1 MSVPSFEELFGSCT
15 LEVIAPDTSIAFPEP
30 GAADDWLLALNL
42 SGIERRQA
50 FFDEQLHLLLIAKIS
65 CPTADVDPKDPP
77 PSLLDFLAHVQV
89 SLEATYISQTPTTLP
104 ETPQAARVLAP
115 PRTSSISGKPRP
127 TSHHPSLFPPHTPNP
142 TPSSTERDRKYAQS
156 EGTLLL
162 ASIWGH
168 KPANLSKEKFS
179 LIYSEAKKTWLAVY
193 ELSLTVSFLR
203 LSFSDPLLSLTVS
216 TTLRDKAVS
225 LSQANHPFVIF
236 LSESGILAK
245 LSASGISSFSKQQ
258 NQEIDDGGE
267 DDQTGLEEVNLLEGL
282 STGSNITPGS
292 EPLWLPSTRLGN
304 VTRRELFSLPP
315 VQPLSAQPLTPNSK
329 RSPNATLRKSFR
341 KILQTVSG
349 FRVRMRTVFV
359 PHILLP
365 EGTPGTGF
373 NDDDSD
379 AQEREAGNNER
390 TVVLCVEVENSGESG
405 PGIGFSVERVDVKI
419 GGESASAKLIG
430 WGEGAF
436 EAEVET
442 HTFPLLIGS
451 MEQYNLLYAVSFL
464 KPSADTD
471 FSLVGRRPGAA
482 STNSDLQRAV
492 AINIYGKPYVSKATN
507 EDDTEDGDGPTLA
520 YPTHTFSS
528 RWNCI
533 LDLSPKPLEEPLD
546 FSDPSGGARSVLPE
560 PASPFPGQAAL
571 ASAIP
576 TSRVQSVTG
585 NKRHTLPNNIA
596 ALRAVNPNV
605 NLRLPIPYRD
615 LSSASPV
622 PSNKQYTPPSVTV
635 QSFLKSPPTT
645 FGIPPPTTPL
655 LGGGVPNGGPHGPT
669 ESQTFVTPPTPA
681 YPAFPA
687 ATAPTTSHF
696 QAPLGSHQG
705 ASGPSVDIRR
715 ERGLGMTAA
724 IPQTP
729 GPTIVGGAFDPAQDT
744 PVNGGEPI
752 IVSVGLLPPLSGSA
766 SSRKIYPCDQFTL
779 DIFVFNQSSWTRRF
793 EISCPD
799 PDRRRRRK
807 IEQEKAARGGKTT
820 MEELK
825 SVMTPPGV
833 LPLQNRVRVGPL
845 RPSTCQSVRMDF
857 LAMTP
862 GVHSVEA
869 LSLTDIETGFSMDL
883 RSVLDIVVHEC
894 PQI

>member
-1 MSVPSFEELFGSCT
+1 MSVPSFEDLFGSCT

-30 GAADDWLLALNL
+30 GAAGDWLIALKS

-50 FFDEQLHLLLIAKIS
+50 FFDEQLHIFLIAQIP
-65 CPTADVDPKDPP
+65 CPSADVDPKDPP
-77 PSLLDFLAHVQV
+77 TSLLDFLAHVQV

-104 ETPQAARVLAP
+104 ETPQTPQVFAP
-115 PRTSSISGKPRP
+115 PRTSSIAKPRP
-127 TSHHPSLFPPHTPNP
+127 TSLHPSLFPPHTPNP
-142 TPSSTERDRKYAQS
+142 TPSSTEKDRKYAQS

-168 KPANLSKEKFS
+168 RPAGLSKEKFS
-179 LIYSEAKKTWLAVY
+179 LLYSEAKKAWLAVY

-216 TTLRDKAVS
+216 TTLREKAVS

-245 LSASGISSFSKQQ
+245 LSDSGISSFAKQQ
-258 NQEIDDGGE
+258 NQETDDVGE

-282 STGSNITPGS
+282 SAGSTVAPGS

-304 VTRRELFSLPP
+304 VTRRELFSLLP
-315 VQPLSAQPLTPNSK
+315 VQPSSAQPLTSSPK

-365 EGTPGTGF
+365 EIYSGTGY
-373 NDDDSD
+373 DSD

-405 PGIGFSVERVDVKI
+405 SGVGFSVERVDVKI
-419 GGESASAKLIG
+419 GGEGASAKLIG

-442 HTFPLLIGS
+442 HTFPLLMGS

-464 KPSADTD
+464 KPSADSD
-471 FSLVGRRPGAA
+471 FSLVGRRSGAI

-492 AINIYGKPYVSKATN
+492 AINIYGKPYLLKAGG
-507 EDDTEDGDGPTLA
+507 EHDSEDGDGPTLT

-533 LDLSPKPLEEPLD
+533 LDLSSKPPEEPLD
-546 FSDPSGGARSVLPE
+546 FLDPSGGARSALPE

-576 TSRVQSVTG
+576 KVKSVTG
-585 NKRHTLPNNIA
+585 NKRHTFPNNITA
-596 ALRAVNPNV
+596 IRAINPNA
-605 NLRLPIPYRD
+605 NFRPMPYRD
-615 LSSASPV
+615 QSSASPIL
-622 PSNKQYTPPSVTV
+622 SNKQYTPPSVTV
-635 QSFLKSPPTT
+635 QSFLKSPSTT

-655 LGGGVPNGGPHGPT
+655 LGVSIPNGGPQGPS

-681 YPAFPA
+681 YPAFPP
-687 ATAPTTSHF
+687 ATAPATSHF
-696 QAPLGSHQG
+696 QTPLSNHQG
-705 ASGPSVDIRR
+705 ASGPSIEIRR

-744 PVNGGEPI
+744 PVTGGEPI
-752 IVSVGLLPPLSGSA
+752 IVSVGLLPPPSGFAA
-766 SSRKIYPCDQFTL
+766 SRRLYPCDQFTL
-779 DIFVFNQSSWTRRF
+779 DIFVFNQSTWTRRF

-820 MEELK
+820 IEELK
-825 SVMTPPGV
+825 SVMTPPGI

-862 GVHSVEA
+862 GVHSVEI

-883 RSVLDIVVHEC
+883 RSVLDIVVHEHH
-894 PQI
+894 QM

>member
-1 MSVPSFEELFGSCT
+1 MSVPSFEDLFESCT
-15 LEVIAPDTSIAFPEP
+15 LEVIAPDTSIKFPEP
-30 GAADDWLLALNL
+30 GAADDWLVALKS

-50 FFDEQLHLLLIAKIS
+50 FFDEQLHLFLIAQIP
-65 CPTADVDPKDPP
+65 CPSAHVHPKDPP
-77 PSLLDFLAHVQV
+77 TFVLDFLAHVQV

-104 ETPQAARVLAP
+104 ETPQTPQTAKVLAP
-115 PRTSSISGKPRP
+115 PRTSSVAKPRP
-127 TSHHPSLFPPHTPNP
+127 ASLHPSLFPPHTPNP
-142 TPSSTERDRKYAQS
+142 TPSSTEKDRKYAQS

-168 KPANLSKEKFS
+168 RPASLSKEKFS
-179 LIYSEAKKTWLAVY
+179 LLYSEAKKAWLAVY
-193 ELSLTVSFLR
+193 EFSLTVSFLR

-216 TTLRDKAVS
+216 TTLREKAVS
-225 LSQANHPFVIF
+225 LSQANHPFVVF

-258 NQEIDDGGE
+258 NQEINDVGK

-282 STGSNITPGS
+282 SAGSNIALGS

-304 VTRRELFSLPP
+304 VTRRELFCLPP
-315 VQPLSAQPLTPNSK
+315 VQPSSAQPLASSPK
-329 RSPNATLRKSFR
+329 RPPNATLRKSFR

-359 PHILLP
+359 PHILFP
-365 EGTPGTGF
+365 EVNPGTGF

-390 TVVLCVEVENSGESG
+390 TVVLCVELENSGESG
-405 PGIGFSVERVDVKI
+405 SGIGFSVERVDVKI
-419 GGESASAKLIG
+419 GGEGASAKLIG

-464 KPSADTD
+464 KPSADSD
-471 FSLVGRRPGAA
+471 FSLVGRRSGAVFA
-482 STNSDLQRAV
+482 NSDLQRAV
-492 AINIYGKPYVSKATN
+492 AINIYGKPYVSEAGG
-507 EDDTEDGDGPTLA
+507 EHESEDGGGPSLT

-528 RWNCI
+528 RWNCV
-533 LDLSPKPLEEPLD
+533 LDLSSKPPGEPLD

-576 TSRVQSVTG
+576 KVQSVTG
-585 NKRHTLPNNIA
+585 NKRHTLPNNITA
-596 ALRAVNPNV
+596 IRAVNPNA
-605 NLRLPIPYRD
+605 NFRPMSYRD
-615 LSSASPV
+615 QSSASPI
-622 PSNKQYTPPSVTV
+622 SKQYTPPSVSV
-635 QSFLKSPPTT
+635 QSFLKSPSTT
-645 FGIPPPTTPL
+645 FGIPPSTTPL
-655 LGGGVPNGGPHGPT
+655 LGVSTSNGPP

-681 YPAFPA
+681 YPAFPS
-687 ATAPTTSHF
+687 ATAPATSHF
-696 QAPLGSHQG
+696 QTPLSDHQG
-705 ASGPSVDIRR
+705 ASGPSIEIRR

-724 IPQTP
+724 VPRTP
-729 GPTIVGGAFDPAQDT
+729 GPTVGRFDLARDT
-744 PVNGGEPI
+744 PVTGGEPI
-752 IVSVGLLPPLSGSA
+752 IVSVGLLPPPSGSA
-766 SSRKIYPCDQFTL
+766 ASRKLYPCDQFTL

-807 IEQEKAARGGKTT
+807 IEQERASRGGKTT
-820 MEELK
+820 IEELK
-825 SVMTPPGV
+825 SVMTPPGI

-862 GVHSVEA
+862 GVHSVEII
-869 LSLTDIETGFSMDL
+869 SLTDIETGFSMDL
-883 RSVLDIVVHEC
+883 RSVLDIVVHEDH
-894 PQI
+894 QT

>member
-1 MSVPSFEELFGSCT
+1 MSVPSFEDLFGSCT
-15 LEVIAPDTSIAFPEP
+15 LEVIAPDTSIKFPEP
-30 GAADDWLLALNL
+30 GAADDWLVALKS

-50 FFDEQLHLLLIAKIS
+50 FFDEQLHLFLIAQIP
-65 CPTADVDPKDPP
+65 CPSADVDPNDPP
-77 PSLLDFLAHVQV
+77 TFVLDFLAHVQV

-104 ETPQAARVLAP
+104 ETPQTARVLTP
-115 PRTSSISGKPRP
+115 PRTSSIAKPRT
-127 TSHHPSLFPPHTPNP
+127 TSLRPSLFPPHTPNP
-142 TPSSTERDRKYAQS
+142 TPSSTEKDRKYAQS

-168 KPANLSKEKFS
+168 RPADLSKEKFS
-179 LIYSEAKKTWLAVY
+179 LSYSEAKRAWLAVY

-203 LSFSDPLLSLTVS
+203 LSFLDPLLSLTVS
-216 TTLRDKAVS
+216 TTLREKAVS
-225 LSQANHPFVIF
+225 LSQTNHPFVIF

-245 LSASGISSFSKQQ
+245 LSASGITSFSKQQ
-258 NQEIDDGGE
+258 NQEINDVGE
-267 DDQTGLEEVNLLEGL
+267 NDQIGLEEVNLLDGL
-282 STGSNITPGS
+282 SAGSNVTPGS
-292 EPLWLPSTRLGN
+292 EPLWLPSTRLGD
-304 VTRRELFSLPP
+304 VTRRELFSLLP
-315 VQPLSAQPLTPNSK
+315 VQPSSAQQLASSPK
-329 RSPNATLRKSFR
+329 RPPHATLRKSFR

-349 FRVRMRTVFV
+349 FRVRMRTVFI

-365 EGTPGTGF
+365 EMNSGTGL

-405 PGIGFSVERVDVKI
+405 SGVGFSVERVDVKI
-419 GGESASAKLIG
+419 GGEGASAKLIG

-436 EAEVET
+436 EAEVEM

-464 KPSADTD
+464 KPSADSD
-471 FSLVGRRPGAA
+471 FSLVGRRSGAA
-482 STNSDLQRAV
+482 FANSDLQRAV
-492 AINIYGKPYVSKATN
+492 AINIYGKPYLSKAGSEHN
-507 EDDTEDGDGPTLA
+507 SEDNDCPTLT

-533 LDLSPKPLEEPLD
+533 LDLSSKPPEEPLD
-546 FSDPSGGARSVLPE
+546 ISDPSGGARSVLPE

-576 TSRVQSVTG
+576 KVQSVTG
-585 NKRHTLPNNIA
+585 NKRHTLPNNITA
-596 ALRAVNPNV
+596 IRAINPNA
-605 NLRLPIPYRD
+605 NFRPIPYRD
-615 LSSASPV
+615 QSSASPTL
-622 PSNKQYTPPSVTV
+622 SNKQYTPPSVTV
-635 QSFLKSPPTT
+635 QNFLKSPSTT
-645 FGIPPPTTPL
+645 FGVPPTTPL
-655 LGGGVPNGGPHGPT
+655 LGVSIPNGGPYGPS
-669 ESQTFVTPPTPA
+669 ESQTLVTPPTPA
-681 YPAFPA
+681 YPAFPL
-687 ATAPTTSHF
+687 ATAPATSRF
-696 QAPLGSHQG
+696 QTPLSNHQG
-705 ASGPSVDIRR
+705 ASGPSVEIRR
-715 ERGLGMTAA
+715 ERGLGMTAV

-729 GPTIVGGAFDPAQDT
+729 GPTIVGGTFDPARDP
-744 PVNGGEPI
+744 PVTGGEPI
-752 IVSVGLLPPLSGSA
+752 IVSVGLLPPPSGSA
-766 SSRKIYPCDQFTL
+766 ASRKLYPCDQFTL

-807 IEQEKAARGGKTT
+807 IEQEKALRGGKTT
-820 MEELK
+820 IEELK
-825 SVMTPPGV
+825 SVMTPPGI

-862 GVHSVEA
+862 GVHSVEI

-883 RSVLDIVVHEC
+883 RSVLDIVVHEHH
-894 PQI
+894 QM

>member
-1 MSVPSFEELFGSCT
+1 MSVPSFEDLFGSCT

-30 GAADDWLLALNL
+30 GAAGDWLIALKS

-50 FFDEQLHLLLIAKIS
+50 FFDEQLHIFLIAQIP
-65 CPTADVDPKDPP
+65 CPSADVDPKDPP
-77 PSLLDFLAHVQV
+77 TSLLDFLAHVQV

-104 ETPQAARVLAP
+104 ETPQTPQVFAP
-115 PRTSSISGKPRP
+115 PRTSSIAKPRP
-127 TSHHPSLFPPHTPNP
+127 TSLHPSLFPPHTPNP
-142 TPSSTERDRKYAQS
+142 TPSSTEKDRKYAQS

-168 KPANLSKEKFS
+168 RPAGLSKEKFS
-179 LIYSEAKKTWLAVY
+179 LLYSEAKKAWLAVY

-216 TTLRDKAVS
+216 TTLREKAVS

-245 LSASGISSFSKQQ
+245 LSDSGISSFAKQQ
-258 NQEIDDGGE
+258 NQETDDVGE

-282 STGSNITPGS
+282 SAGSTVAPGS

-304 VTRRELFSLPP
+304 VTRRELFSLLP
-315 VQPLSAQPLTPNSK
+315 VQPSSAQPLTSSPK

-365 EGTPGTGF
+365 EIYSGTGY
-373 NDDDSD
+373 DSD

-405 PGIGFSVERVDVKI
+405 SGVGFSVERVDVKI
-419 GGESASAKLIG
+419 GGEGASAKLIG

-442 HTFPLLIGS
+442 HTFPLLMGS

-464 KPSADTD
+464 KPSADSD
-471 FSLVGRRPGAA
+471 FSLVGRRSGAI

-492 AINIYGKPYVSKATN
+492 AINIYGKPYLLKAGG
-507 EDDTEDGDGPTLA
+507 EHDSEDGDGPTLT

-533 LDLSPKPLEEPLD
+533 LDLSSKLPEEPLD
-546 FSDPSGGARSVLPE
+546 FLDPSGGARSALPE

-576 TSRVQSVTG
+576 KVKSVTG
-585 NKRHTLPNNIA
+585 NKRHTFPNNITA
-596 ALRAVNPNV
+596 IRAINPNA
-605 NLRLPIPYRD
+605 NFRPMPYRD
-615 LSSASPV
+615 QSSASPIL
-622 PSNKQYTPPSVTV
+622 SNKQYTPPSVTV
-635 QSFLKSPPTT
+635 QSFLKSPSTT

-655 LGGGVPNGGPHGPT
+655 LGVSIPNGGPQGPS

-681 YPAFPA
+681 YPAFPP
-687 ATAPTTSHF
+687 ATAPATSHF
-696 QAPLGSHQG
+696 QTPLSNHQG
-705 ASGPSVDIRR
+705 ASGPSIEIRR

-744 PVNGGEPI
+744 PVTGGEPI
-752 IVSVGLLPPLSGSA
+752 IVSVGLLPPPSGFAA
-766 SSRKIYPCDQFTL
+766 SRRLYPCDQFTL
-779 DIFVFNQSSWTRRF
+779 DIFVFNQSTWTRRF

-820 MEELK
+820 IEELK
-825 SVMTPPGV
+825 SVMTPPGI

-862 GVHSVEA
+862 GVHSVEI

-883 RSVLDIVVHEC
+883 RSVLDIVVHEHH
-894 PQI
+894 QM

>member
-1 MSVPSFEELFGSCT
+1 MSVPGFEDLFGSCT

-30 GAADDWLLALNL
+30 GAADDWLIALKS

-50 FFDEQLHLLLIAKIS
+50 FFDEQLHIFLITQIP
-65 CPTADVDPKDPP
+65 CPSADVDPKDPP
-77 PSLLDFLAHVQV
+77 TFLLDFLAHVQV

-104 ETPQAARVLAP
+104 ETPQTPQTARVFAP
-115 PRTSSISGKPRP
+115 PRTSSIAKPRP
-127 TSHHPSLFPPHTPNP
+127 TSLHPSLFPPHTPNP
-142 TPSSTERDRKYAQS
+142 TPSSTEKDRKYAQS

-168 KPANLSKEKFS
+168 RPADLSKEKFS
-179 LIYSEAKKTWLAVY
+179 LLYSEAKKAWLAVY

-203 LSFSDPLLSLTVS
+203 LSCSDPLLSLTVS
-216 TTLRDKAVS
+216 TTLREKAVS

-245 LSASGISSFSKQQ
+245 LSASGISSFAKQQ
-258 NQEIDDGGE
+258 NQETDDVGE

-282 STGSNITPGS
+282 SAGSTIAPGS

-304 VTRRELFSLPP
+304 VTRRELFSLLP
-315 VQPLSAQPLTPNSK
+315 VQPSSAQPLTSSPK
-329 RSPNATLRKSFR
+329 RPPNATLRKSFR

-359 PHILLP
+359 PHILFP
-365 EGTPGTGF
+365 EMDSGTGF
-373 NDDDSD
+373 NSD

-405 PGIGFSVERVDVKI
+405 SGVGFSVERVDVKI
-419 GGESASAKLIG
+419 GGEGASAKLIG

-442 HTFPLLIGS
+442 HTFPLLMGS

-464 KPSADTD
+464 KPSADSD
-471 FSLVGRRPGAA
+471 FSLVGRRSGAI

-492 AINIYGKPYVSKATN
+492 AINIYGKPYLLKAGG
-507 EDDTEDGDGPTLA
+507 EHDSEDGDGPTLT

-533 LDLSPKPLEEPLD
+533 LDLSSKPPEEPLD
-546 FSDPSGGARSVLPE
+546 ILDPSGGDRSVLPE

-576 TSRVQSVTG
+576 KVKSVTG
-585 NKRHTLPNNIA
+585 NKRHTFPNNITA
-596 ALRAVNPNV
+596 TRAINPNA
-605 NLRLPIPYRD
+605 NFRPMPYRD
-615 LSSASPV
+615 QSSASPIL
-622 PSNKQYTPPSVTV
+622 SNKQYTPPSVTV
-635 QSFLKSPPTT
+635 QSFLKSPSTT
-645 FGIPPPTTPL
+645 FGIPPPAMPL
-655 LGGGVPNGGPHGPT
+655 LGVSIPNGGPQGPS

-681 YPAFPA
+681 YPAFPP
-687 ATAPTTSHF
+687 ATAPATSHF
-696 QAPLGSHQG
+696 QTPLSNHQG
-705 ASGPSVDIRR
+705 ASGPSVEIRR

-724 IPQTP
+724 MPQTP
-729 GPTIVGGAFDPAQDT
+729 GPTTVGGAFDPARDT
-744 PVNGGEPI
+744 PVTGGEPI
-752 IVSVGLLPPLSGSA
+752 IVSVGLLPPPSGFAASA
-766 SSRKIYPCDQFTL
+766 KLYPCDQFTL
-779 DIFVFNQSSWTRRF
+779 DIFVFNQSTWTRRF

-820 MEELK
+820 IEELK
-825 SVMTPPGV
+825 SVMTPPGI

-862 GVHSVEA
+862 GVHSVEI

-883 RSVLDIVVHEC
+883 R
-894 PQI
+894 

>member
-1 MSVPSFEELFGSCT
+1 MITQIACPS
-15 LEVIAPDTSIAFPEP
+15 
-30 GAADDWLLALNL
+30 
-42 SGIERRQA
+42 
-50 FFDEQLHLLLIAKIS
+50 
-65 CPTADVDPKDPP
+65 ADVDPKDPP
-77 PSLLDFLAHVQV
+77 TFILDFLAHVQV

-104 ETPQAARVLAP
+104 ETPQTARVLTP
-115 PRTSSISGKPRP
+115 PRTSSIAKPRP
-127 TSHHPSLFPPHTPNP
+127 TSLHPSLFPPHTPNP
-142 TPSSTERDRKYAQS
+142 TPSSTEKDRKYAQS

-168 KPANLSKEKFS
+168 RPAGLSREKFS
-179 LIYSEAKKTWLAVY
+179 LSYSETKKAWLAVY

-216 TTLRDKAVS
+216 TTLREKAVS

-258 NQEIDDGGE
+258 NQETDDVGE
-267 DDQTGLEEVNLLEGL
+267 NDQTGLEEVNLLEGL
-282 STGSNITPGS
+282 SAGSNVTPGS
-292 EPLWLPSTRLGN
+292 ESLWLPSTRLGN
-304 VTRRELFSLPP
+304 ATRRELFSLLP
-315 VQPLSAQPLTPNSK
+315 VQPSSAQSLTSSPK
-329 RSPNATLRKSFR
+329 RPPNATLRKSFR

-349 FRVRMRTVFV
+349 FRVRMRTVFI
-359 PHILLP
+359 PHILFP
-365 EGTPGTGF
+365 EMNPGTGF

-405 PGIGFSVERVDVKI
+405 SGVGFSVERVDVKI
-419 GGESASAKLIG
+419 GGEGASAKLIG

-436 EAEVET
+436 EAEVEM

-464 KPSADTD
+464 KPSADSD
-471 FSLVGRRPGAA
+471 FSLVGRRSGAVFA
-482 STNSDLQRAV
+482 NSDLQRAV
-492 AINIYGKPYVSKATN
+492 AINIYGKPYLSKAGG
-507 EDDTEDGDGPTLA
+507 EHDSEDGGSTPT

-533 LDLSPKPLEEPLD
+533 LDLSSKPPEETLD
-546 FSDPSGGARSVLPE
+546 FSDPSCGARSVLPE

-576 TSRVQSVTG
+576 KVQSVTG
-585 NKRHTLPNNIA
+585 NKRHTPPHNITA
-596 ALRAVNPNV
+596 IRAINPNT
-605 NLRLPIPYRD
+605 NFRPMPYRD
-615 LSSASPV
+615 QTSASPIL
-622 PSNKQYTPPSVTV
+622 SNKQYTPPSVTV
-635 QSFLKSPPTT
+635 QSFLKSPSTS

-655 LGGGVPNGGPHGPT
+655 LGVNIPNGGPNGPS

-681 YPAFPA
+681 YPAFPPA
-687 ATAPTTSHF
+687 ATPATSHF
-696 QAPLGSHQG
+696 QTPLSNHQG
-705 ASGPSVDIRR
+705 ASGPSVEIRR
-715 ERGLGMTAA
+715 ERGLGMTAV

-729 GPTIVGGAFDPAQDT
+729 GPTIVGGTFDPARDT
-744 PVNGGEPI
+744 PATGGEPI
-752 IVSVGLLPPLSGSA
+752 IVSVGLLPPPSGFTA
-766 SSRKIYPCDQFTL
+766 SRKLYPCDQFTL

-807 IEQEKAARGGKTT
+807 IEQEKASRGGKTT
-820 MEELK
+820 IEELK
-825 SVMTPPGV
+825 SVMTPPGI

-862 GVHSVEA
+862 GVHSVDI

-883 RSVLDIVVHEC
+883 RSVLDIVVHEH
-894 PQI
+894 QQM

>member
-1 MSVPSFEELFGSCT
+1 MSMPSFEDFFGSCT
-15 LEVIAPDTSIAFPEP
+15 LEVIAPDTSIDFPEP
-30 GAADDWLLALNL
+30 GAADDWLVALKS

-50 FFDEQLHLLLIAKIS
+50 FFDEQLHLFLIAQIP
-65 CPTADVDPKDPP
+65 CPSADVDPNDPP
-77 PSLLDFLAHVQV
+77 TFLLDFLAHVQV

-104 ETPQAARVLAP
+104 ETPQTARVIAP
-115 PRTSSISGKPRP
+115 PRTSSIAKPRP

-142 TPSSTERDRKYAQS
+142 TPSSTEKDRKYAQS

-168 KPANLSKEKFS
+168 RPANLSKEKFT
-179 LIYSEAKKTWLAVY
+179 LLYSEAKMAWLAVY

-203 LSFSDPLLSLTVS
+203 LSFTDPLLSLTVS
-216 TTLRDKAVS
+216 TTLREKAVS
-225 LSQANHPFVIF
+225 LLQANHPFVIF

-245 LSASGISSFSKQQ
+245 LSASGISSFSEQQ
-258 NQEIDDGGE
+258 NYETDDVGE

-282 STGSNITPGS
+282 STGLNVTPGS

-304 VTRRELFSLPP
+304 VMRRELFSLLP
-315 VQPLSAQPLTPNSK
+315 VQPSAGQSLTSTPK
-329 RSPNATLRKSFR
+329 RPPNATLRKSFR
-341 KILQTVSG
+341 KVLQTVSG

-359 PHILLP
+359 PHILFP
-365 EGTPGTGF
+365 EMNSGTDDD
-373 NDDDSD
+373 DDDSD

-405 PGIGFSVERVDVKI
+405 SGVGFSVERVDVKI
-419 GGESASAKLIG
+419 GGEGASAKLIG

-442 HTFPLLIGS
+442 HIFPLLIGS
-451 MEQYNLLYAVSFL
+451 MEQCNLLYAVSFL
-464 KPSADTD
+464 KPSADSD
-471 FSLVGRRPGAA
+471 FSLVGRRSGAV
-482 STNSDLQRAV
+482 SVNSDLQRAV
-492 AINIYGKPYVSKATN
+492 AINIYGKPYLSKAGG
-507 EDDTEDGDGPTLA
+507 EHDSGDGDDPPLS

-533 LDLSPKPLEEPLD
+533 LDLSSKPPEEPIDL
-546 FSDPSGGARSVLPE
+546 SDPSGSTRSVLPE

-576 TSRVQSVTG
+576 KVQSITG
-585 NKRHTLPNNIA
+585 NKRLTLPSNITA
-596 ALRAVNPNV
+596 IRAINPNT
-605 NLRLPIPYRD
+605 NFRPMPYRD
-615 LSSASPV
+615 QPSASPIL
-622 PSNKQYTPPSVTV
+622 SNKQYTPPSVNV
-635 QSFLKSPPTT
+635 QSFSKSPSTT
-645 FGIPPPTTPL
+645 FGLPPPTTPL
-655 LGGGVPNGGPHGPT
+655 LGVSIPNGVPHGPL

-681 YPAFPA
+681 YPAFPP
-687 ATAPTTSHF
+687 ATAPAPSHF
-696 QAPLGSHQG
+696 QTPLSNHQG
-705 ASGPSVDIRR
+705 ASGPSVEIRR

-729 GPTIVGGAFDPAQDT
+729 GPTIVGGEFDPARDT
-744 PVNGGEPI
+744 PVTGGEPI
-752 IVSVGLLPPLSGSA
+752 IVSVGLLPPPGSVA
-766 SSRKIYPCDQFTL
+766 SRKLYPCDQFTL

-793 EISCPD
+793 EVSCPD

-807 IEQEKAARGGKTT
+807 IEQEKASRGGKTT
-820 MEELK
+820 IEELK
-825 SVMTPPGV
+825 SVMTPPGI
-833 LPLQNRVRVGPL
+833 LSLQNRVRIGPL

-862 GVHSVEA
+862 GVHSVEI

-883 RSVLDIVVHEC
+883 RSVLDIVVHE
-894 PQI
+894 QHQM

>member
-1 MSVPSFEELFGSCT
+1 MSVPSFEDLFASCT
-15 LEVIAPDTSIAFPEP
+15 LEVIAPDTSIKFPEP
-30 GAADDWLLALNL
+30 GAADDWLVTLKS

-50 FFDEQLHLLLIAKIS
+50 FFDEQLHLFLITQIA
-65 CPTADVDPKDPP
+65 CPSADVDPKDPP
-77 PSLLDFLAHVQV
+77 TFILDFLAHVQV

-104 ETPQAARVLAP
+104 ETPQTARVLTP
-115 PRTSSISGKPRP
+115 PRTSSIAKPRP
-127 TSHHPSLFPPHTPNP
+127 TSLHPSLFPPHTPNP
-142 TPSSTERDRKYAQS
+142 TPSSTEKDRKYAQS

-168 KPANLSKEKFS
+168 RPAGLSREKFS
-179 LIYSEAKKTWLAVY
+179 LSYSETKKAWLAVY

-216 TTLRDKAVS
+216 TTLREKAVS

-258 NQEIDDGGE
+258 NQETDDVGE
-267 DDQTGLEEVNLLEGL
+267 NDQTGLEEVNLLEGL
-282 STGSNITPGS
+282 SAGSNVTPGS
-292 EPLWLPSTRLGN
+292 ESLWLPSTRLGN
-304 VTRRELFSLPP
+304 ATRRELFSLLP
-315 VQPLSAQPLTPNSK
+315 VQPSSAQSLTSSPK
-329 RSPNATLRKSFR
+329 RPPNATLRKSFR

-349 FRVRMRTVFV
+349 FRVRMRTVFI
-359 PHILLP
+359 PHILFP
-365 EGTPGTGF
+365 EMNPGTGF

-405 PGIGFSVERVDVKI
+405 SGVGFSVERVDVKI
-419 GGESASAKLIG
+419 GGEGASAKLIG

-436 EAEVET
+436 EAEVEM

-464 KPSADTD
+464 KPSADSD
-471 FSLVGRRPGAA
+471 FSLVGRRSGAVFA
-482 STNSDLQRAV
+482 NSDLQRAV
-492 AINIYGKPYVSKATN
+492 AINIYGKPYLSKAGG
-507 EDDTEDGDGPTLA
+507 EHDSEDGGSTPT

-533 LDLSPKPLEEPLD
+533 LDLSSKPPEETLD
-546 FSDPSGGARSVLPE
+546 FSDPSCGARSVLPE

-576 TSRVQSVTG
+576 KVQSVTG
-585 NKRHTLPNNIA
+585 NKRHTPPHNITA
-596 ALRAVNPNV
+596 IRAINPNT
-605 NLRLPIPYRD
+605 NFRPMPYRD
-615 LSSASPV
+615 QTSASPI

-635 QSFLKSPPTT
+635 QSFLKSPSTS
-645 FGIPPPTTPL
+645 FGIPLPTTPL
-655 LGGGVPNGGPHGPT
+655 LGVNIPNGGPNGPS

-681 YPAFPA
+681 YPAFPPA
-687 ATAPTTSHF
+687 ATPAMSHF
-696 QAPLGSHQG
+696 QTPLSNHQG
-705 ASGPSVDIRR
+705 ASGPSVEIRR
-715 ERGLGMTAA
+715 ERGLGMTAV

-729 GPTIVGGAFDPAQDT
+729 GPTIVGGTFDPARDT
-744 PVNGGEPI
+744 PATGGEPI
-752 IVSVGLLPPLSGSA
+752 IVSVGLLPPPSGFTA
-766 SSRKIYPCDQFTL
+766 SRKLYPCDQFTL

-807 IEQEKAARGGKTT
+807 IEQEKASRGGKTT
-820 MEELK
+820 IEELK
-825 SVMTPPGV
+825 SVMTPPGI

-862 GVHSVEA
+862 GVHSVDI

-883 RSVLDIVVHEC
+883 RSVLDIVVHEH
-894 PQI
+894 QQM

>member
-1 MSVPSFEELFGSCT
+1 MSVPSFEDLFGSCT
-15 LEVIAPDTSIAFPEP
+15 LEVIAPDTSIEFPEP
-30 GAADDWLLALNL
+30 GAADDWLVALKS

-50 FFDEQLHLLLIAKIS
+50 FFDEQLHLFLIAQIP
-65 CPTADVDPKDPP
+65 CPSADVDPKDPP
-77 PSLLDFLAHVQV
+77 TFVLDFLAHVQV

-104 ETPQAARVLAP
+104 ETPQTARVLTP
-115 PRTSSISGKPRP
+115 PRTSSIAKPRT
-127 TSHHPSLFPPHTPNP
+127 TSLRPSLFPPHTPNP
-142 TPSSTERDRKYAQS
+142 TPSSTEKDRKYAQS

-168 KPANLSKEKFS
+168 RPADLSKEKFS
-179 LIYSEAKKTWLAVY
+179 LSYSEAKRAWLAVY

-203 LSFSDPLLSLTVS
+203 LSFLDPLLSLTVS
-216 TTLRDKAVS
+216 TTLREKAVS

-245 LSASGISSFSKQQ
+245 LSASGITSFSKQQ
-258 NQEIDDGGE
+258 NQEINDVGE
-267 DDQTGLEEVNLLEGL
+267 NDQIGLEEVNLLDGL
-282 STGSNITPGS
+282 SAGSNVTPGS
-292 EPLWLPSTRLGN
+292 EPLWLPSTRLGD
-304 VTRRELFSLPP
+304 VTRRELFSLLP
-315 VQPLSAQPLTPNSK
+315 VQPSSTQQLASSPK
-329 RSPNATLRKSFR
+329 RPPNATLRKSFR

-349 FRVRMRTVFV
+349 FRVRMRTVFI

-365 EGTPGTGF
+365 EMNSGTGL

-405 PGIGFSVERVDVKI
+405 SGVGFSVERVDVKI
-419 GGESASAKLIG
+419 GGEGASAKLIG

-436 EAEVET
+436 EAEVEM

-464 KPSADTD
+464 KPSADSD
-471 FSLVGRRPGAA
+471 FSLVGRRSGAA
-482 STNSDLQRAV
+482 FANSDLQRAV
-492 AINIYGKPYVSKATN
+492 AINIYGKPYLSKAGSEHN
-507 EDDTEDGDGPTLA
+507 SEDDDCPTLT

-533 LDLSPKPLEEPLD
+533 LDLSSKPPEEPLD

-576 TSRVQSVTG
+576 KVQSVTG
-585 NKRHTLPNNIA
+585 NKRHTLPNNITA
-596 ALRAVNPNV
+596 IRAINPNA
-605 NLRLPIPYRD
+605 NFRPIPYRD
-615 LSSASPV
+615 QSSASPTL
-622 PSNKQYTPPSVTV
+622 SNKQYTPPSVTV
-635 QSFLKSPPTT
+635 QNFLKSPSTT
-645 FGIPPPTTPL
+645 FGVPPTTPL
-655 LGGGVPNGGPHGPT
+655 LGVSIPNGGPYGPS
-669 ESQTFVTPPTPA
+669 ESQTLVTPPTPA
-681 YPAFPA
+681 YPAFPP
-687 ATAPTTSHF
+687 ATAPATSRF
-696 QAPLGSHQG
+696 QTPLSNHQG
-705 ASGPSVDIRR
+705 ASGPSVEIRR
-715 ERGLGMTAA
+715 ERGLGMTAV

-729 GPTIVGGAFDPAQDT
+729 GPTIVGGTFDPARDP
-744 PVNGGEPI
+744 PVTGGEPI
-752 IVSVGLLPPLSGSA
+752 IVSVGLLPPPSGSA
-766 SSRKIYPCDQFTL
+766 ASRKLYPCDQFTL

-807 IEQEKAARGGKTT
+807 IEQEKALRGGKTT
-820 MEELK
+820 IEELK
-825 SVMTPPGV
+825 SVMTPPGI

-862 GVHSVEA
+862 GVHSVEI

-883 RSVLDIVVHEC
+883 RSVLDIVVHEHH
-894 PQI
+894 QM

>member
-30 GAADDWLLALNL
+30 GAADDWLLALKS
-42 SGIERRQA
+42 SGIERKQA
-50 FFDEQLHLLLIAKIS
+50 FFDEQLHLLLIAQIPCLS
-65 CPTADVDPKDPP
+65 ADADPKDPP
-77 PSLLDFLAHVQV
+77 TSLLDFLAHVQI

-104 ETPQAARVLAP
+104 ETPQTPHSARVLAP
-115 PRTSSISGKPRP
+115 PRTSSIAKPRP
-127 TSHHPSLFPPHTPNP
+127 TSLHPSLFPPHTPNP

-179 LIYSEAKKTWLAVY
+179 LLYSEAKKAWLAVY

-203 LSFSDPLLSLTVS
+203 LSFLDPLLSLTVS
-216 TTLRDKAVS
+216 TTLRDKSVS
-225 LSQANHPFVIF
+225 LSQANHPLVIF

-245 LSASGISSFSKQQ
+245 LSASGISSFSEQQ
-258 NQEIDDGGE
+258 NQEIDNGEE

-282 STGSNITPGS
+282 SAGSNVALNS

-304 VTRRELFSLPP
+304 VTRREIFSLPP
-315 VQPLSAQPLTPNSK
+315 VQSSSTQPLTLSSK
-329 RSPNATLRKSFR
+329 RPPNATLRKSFR

-349 FRVRMRTVFV
+349 FRVRMRTVFI

-365 EGTPGTGF
+365 EMNSGTGF

-405 PGIGFSVERVDVKI
+405 PGVGFSVERVVVKI
-419 GGESASAKLIG
+419 GGEGASAKLIG

-436 EAEVET
+436 ESDVET
-442 HTFPLLIGS
+442 NTFPLLIGS

-464 KPSADTD
+464 KPSADSD
-471 FSLVGRRPGAA
+471 ISLVGRRSSGVSA
-482 STNSDLQRAV
+482 NSDLQRAV
-492 AINIYGKPYVSKATN
+492 AINIYGKPYMSKAGD
-507 EDDTEDGDGPTLA
+507 EHDSEDGDGPALT

-533 LDLSPKPLEEPLD
+533 LDLSSKPPEEPPD
-546 FSDPSGGARSVLPE
+546 FLDPSVGARSVLPE

-571 ASAIP
+571 VSAIP
-576 TSRVQSVTG
+576 KVQSIAG
-585 NKRHTLPNNIA
+585 NKRHTLPNNITA
-596 ALRAVNPNV
+596 IRAVNPNA
-605 NLRLPIPYRD
+605 NFRPMPYRD
-615 LSSASPV
+615 QSSASPIL
-622 PSNKQYTPPSVTV
+622 SNKQYTPPSVTV

-645 FGIPPPTTPL
+645 FGIQPPNTPL
-655 LGGGVPNGGPHGPT
+655 LGVSIPNGGPYGPP
-669 ESQTFVTPPTPA
+669 EAQTFVTPPTPA
-681 YPAFPA
+681 YPAFPP
-687 ATAPTTSHF
+687 ATVPTTSHF
-696 QAPLGSHQG
+696 QTPLINHQG
-705 ASGPSVDIRR
+705 ASGPSVEIRR
-715 ERGLGMTAA
+715 ERGLGMTAG

-729 GPTIVGGAFDPAQDT
+729 GPTIVGGVFDSAQDT
-744 PVNGGEPI
+744 PVTGGQPI
-752 IVSVGLLPPLSGSA
+752 VVSVGLLPPASGSS
-766 SSRKIYPCDQFTL
+766 SSRKLYPCDQFTL

-820 MEELK
+820 IEELK
-825 SVMTPPGV
+825 SVMTPPGI
-833 LPLQNRVRVGPL
+833 LPVQNRVRVGPL

-862 GVHSVEA
+862 GVHSVEI

-883 RSVLDIVVHEC
+883 R
-894 PQI
+894 

>member
-1 MSVPSFEELFGSCT
+1 MSVPSFEDLFASCT
-15 LEVIAPDTSIAFPEP
+15 LEVIAPDTSIKFPEP
-30 GAADDWLLALNL
+30 GAADDWLATLKS

-50 FFDEQLHLLLIAKIS
+50 FFDEQLHLFLITQIA
-65 CPTADVDPKDPP
+65 CPSADVDPKDPP
-77 PSLLDFLAHVQV
+77 TFILDFLAHVQV

-104 ETPQAARVLAP
+104 ETPQTARVLTP
-115 PRTSSISGKPRP
+115 PRTSSIAKPRP
-127 TSHHPSLFPPHTPNP
+127 TSLHPSLFPPHTPNP
-142 TPSSTERDRKYAQS
+142 TPSSTEKDRKYAQS

-168 KPANLSKEKFS
+168 RPAGLSREKFS
-179 LIYSEAKKTWLAVY
+179 LSYSETKKAWLAVY

-216 TTLRDKAVS
+216 TTLREKAVS

-258 NQEIDDGGE
+258 NQETDDAGE
-267 DDQTGLEEVNLLEGL
+267 NDQTGLEEVNLLEGL
-282 STGSNITPGS
+282 SAGSNVTPGS
-292 EPLWLPSTRLGN
+292 ESLWLPSTRLGN
-304 VTRRELFSLPP
+304 ATRRELFSLLP
-315 VQPLSAQPLTPNSK
+315 VQPSSAQSLTSSPK
-329 RSPNATLRKSFR
+329 HPPNATLRKSFR

-349 FRVRMRTVFV
+349 FRVRMRTVFI
-359 PHILLP
+359 PHILFP
-365 EGTPGTGF
+365 EMNPGTGF

-405 PGIGFSVERVDVKI
+405 SGVGFSVERVDVKI
-419 GGESASAKLIG
+419 GGEGASAKLIG
-430 WGEGAF
+430 WGDGAF
-436 EAEVET
+436 EAEVEM

-464 KPSADTD
+464 KPSADSD
-471 FSLVGRRPGAA
+471 FSLVGRRSGAVFA
-482 STNSDLQRAV
+482 NSDLQRAV
-492 AINIYGKPYVSKATN
+492 AINIYGKPYLSKAGG
-507 EDDTEDGDGPTLA
+507 EHDSEDGGSTPT

-533 LDLSPKPLEEPLD
+533 LDLSSKPPEETLD
-546 FSDPSGGARSVLPE
+546 FSDPSCGARSVLPE

-576 TSRVQSVTG
+576 KVTSVTG
-585 NKRHTLPNNIA
+585 NKRHTPPHNITA
-596 ALRAVNPNV
+596 IRAINPNT
-605 NLRLPIPYRD
+605 NFRPMPYRD
-615 LSSASPV
+615 QTSASPIL
-622 PSNKQYTPPSVTV
+622 SNKQYTPPSVTV
-635 QSFLKSPPTT
+635 QSFLKSSSTS

-655 LGGGVPNGGPHGPT
+655 LGVNIPNGGPNGPS
-669 ESQTFVTPPTPA
+669 EPQTFVTPPTPA
-681 YPAFPA
+681 YPAFPPA
-687 ATAPTTSHF
+687 ATPAASHF
-696 QAPLGSHQG
+696 QTPLSNHQG
-705 ASGPSVDIRR
+705 ASGPSVEIRR
-715 ERGLGMTAA
+715 ERGLGMTAV

-729 GPTIVGGAFDPAQDT
+729 GPTIVGGTFDPARDT
-744 PVNGGEPI
+744 PATGGEPI
-752 IVSVGLLPPLSGSA
+752 IVSVGLLPPPSGFTA
-766 SSRKIYPCDQFTL
+766 SRKLYPCDQFTL

-807 IEQEKAARGGKTT
+807 IEQEKASRGGKTT
-820 MEELK
+820 IEELK
-825 SVMTPPGV
+825 SVMTPPGI

-862 GVHSVEA
+862 GVHSVDI
-869 LSLTDIETGFSMDL
+869 LSFTDIETGFSMDL
-883 RSVLDIVVHEC
+883 RSVLDIVVHEH
-894 PQI
+894 QQM

>member
-1 MSVPSFEELFGSCT
+1 MITQIACPS
-15 LEVIAPDTSIAFPEP
+15 
-30 GAADDWLLALNL
+30 
-42 SGIERRQA
+42 
-50 FFDEQLHLLLIAKIS
+50 
-65 CPTADVDPKDPP
+65 ADVDPKDPP
-77 PSLLDFLAHVQV
+77 TFILDFLAHVQV

-104 ETPQAARVLAP
+104 ETPQTARVLTP
-115 PRTSSISGKPRP
+115 PRTSSIAKPRP
-127 TSHHPSLFPPHTPNP
+127 TSLHPSLFPPHTPNP
-142 TPSSTERDRKYAQS
+142 TPSSTEKDRKYAQS

-168 KPANLSKEKFS
+168 RPAGLSREKFS
-179 LIYSEAKKTWLAVY
+179 LSYSETKKAWLAVY

-216 TTLRDKAVS
+216 TTLREKAVS

-258 NQEIDDGGE
+258 NQETDDVGE
-267 DDQTGLEEVNLLEGL
+267 NDQTGLEEVNLLEGL
-282 STGSNITPGS
+282 SAGSNVTPGS
-292 EPLWLPSTRLGN
+292 ESLWLPSTRLGN
-304 VTRRELFSLPP
+304 ATRRELFSLLP
-315 VQPLSAQPLTPNSK
+315 VQPSSAQSLTSSPK
-329 RSPNATLRKSFR
+329 RPPNATLRKSFR

-349 FRVRMRTVFV
+349 FRVRMRTVFI
-359 PHILLP
+359 PHILFP
-365 EGTPGTGF
+365 EMNPGTGF

-405 PGIGFSVERVDVKI
+405 SGVGFSVERVDVKI
-419 GGESASAKLIG
+419 GGEGASAKLIG

-436 EAEVET
+436 EAEVEM

-464 KPSADTD
+464 KPSADSD
-471 FSLVGRRPGAA
+471 FSLVGRRSGAVFA
-482 STNSDLQRAV
+482 NSDLQRAV
-492 AINIYGKPYVSKATN
+492 AINIYGKPYLPKAGG
-507 EDDTEDGDGPTLA
+507 EHDSEDGGSTPT

-533 LDLSPKPLEEPLD
+533 LDLSSKPPEETLD
-546 FSDPSGGARSVLPE
+546 FSDPSCGARSVLPE

-576 TSRVQSVTG
+576 KVQSVTG
-585 NKRHTLPNNIA
+585 NKRHTPPHNITA
-596 ALRAVNPNV
+596 IRAINPNT
-605 NLRLPIPYRD
+605 NFRPMPYRD
-615 LSSASPV
+615 QTSASPIL
-622 PSNKQYTPPSVTV
+622 SNKQYTPPSVTV
-635 QSFLKSPPTT
+635 QSFLKSPSTS

-655 LGGGVPNGGPHGPT
+655 LGVNIPNGGPNGPS

-681 YPAFPA
+681 YPAYPPA
-687 ATAPTTSHF
+687 ATPATSHF
-696 QAPLGSHQG
+696 QTPLSNHQG
-705 ASGPSVDIRR
+705 ASGPSVEIRR
-715 ERGLGMTAA
+715 ERGLGMTAV

-729 GPTIVGGAFDPAQDT
+729 GPTIVGGTFDPARDT
-744 PVNGGEPI
+744 PATGGEPI
-752 IVSVGLLPPLSGSA
+752 IVSVGLLPPPSGFTA
-766 SSRKIYPCDQFTL
+766 SRKLYPCDQFTL

-807 IEQEKAARGGKTT
+807 IEQEKASRGGKTT
-820 MEELK
+820 IEELK
-825 SVMTPPGV
+825 SLMTPPGI

-862 GVHSVEA
+862 GVHSVDI

-883 RSVLDIVVHEC
+883 RSVLDIVVHEH
-894 PQI
+894 QQM

>member
-1 MSVPSFEELFGSCT
+1 MSVPSFEDLFGSCT
-15 LEVIAPDTSIAFPEP
+15 LEVIAPDTSIPFPEP
-30 GAADDWLLALNL
+30 GAADDWLLALKP

-50 FFDEQLHLLLIAKIS
+50 FFDEQLHLFLIAQIP
-65 CPTADVDPKDPP
+65 CPSADVDPKDPP
-77 PSLLDFLAHVQV
+77 TFLLDFLSHVQV

-104 ETPQAARVLAP
+104 ETPQTPNTARVLAP
-115 PRTSSISGKPRP
+115 PRTSSIAKPRP
-127 TSHHPSLFPPHTPNP
+127 TSLHPALFPPHTPNP

-168 KPANLSKEKFS
+168 RPANLSKERFS
-179 LIYSEAKKTWLAVY
+179 LLYSEAKKAWLAVY

-236 LSESGILAK
+236 LSESGVLAK

-258 NQEIDDGGE
+258 NQETDDGGE

-282 STGSNITPGS
+282 VAGSNVAPDS

-304 VTRRELFSLPP
+304 VTRRELFSLLP
-315 VQPLSAQPLTPNSK
+315 VQPSSVQPLTLSSK
-329 RSPNATLRKSFR
+329 RPPNATLRKSFR

-359 PHILLP
+359 PHILFP
-365 EGTPGTGF
+365 EMNPGTSF

-405 PGIGFSVERVDVKI
+405 PGVGFSVERVDVKI
-419 GGESASAKLIG
+419 GGEGASAKLIG

-471 FSLVGRRPGAA
+471 FSLVGQRPGAVSA
-482 STNSDLQRAV
+482 NSDLQRAV
-492 AINIYGKPYVSKATN
+492 AINIHGKPYLSKAGDEHDP
-507 EDDTEDGDGPTLA
+507 EDRDGIILT

-533 LDLSPKPLEEPLD
+533 LDLSSKPPEEPLD
-546 FSDPSGGARSVLPE
+546 FSDPSGGAHSALPE

-576 TSRVQSVTG
+576 RVQSVAG
-585 NKRHTLPNNIA
+585 NKRHTLPNNITA
-596 ALRAVNPNV
+596 IRAINPNA
-605 NLRLPIPYRD
+605 NFRPMRD
-615 LSSASPV
+615 QFSASPV
-622 PSNKQYTPPSVTV
+622 LSNKQYTPPSVTV
-635 QSFLKSPPTT
+635 QSFLKSPSTT
-645 FGIPPPTTPL
+645 FGVPPPTTSM
-655 LGGGVPNGGPHGPT
+655 LGVSIPNGGPHGPS

-681 YPAFPA
+681 YPAFPP

-696 QAPLGSHQG
+696 QTPLSNHQG
-705 ASGPSVDIRR
+705 VSGPSVEIRR
-715 ERGLGMTAA
+715 ERGLGMTAVV
-724 IPQTP
+724 PQTP
-729 GPTIVGGAFDPAQDT
+729 GPTVVGGTFDPAQDN
-744 PVNGGEPI
+744 PVTGGEPI
-752 IVSVGLLPPLSGSA
+752 IVSVGLLPPA
-766 SSRKIYPCDQFTL
+766 SVSTASRKLYPCDQFTL

-820 MEELK
+820 IEELK
-825 SVMTPPGV
+825 SVMTPPGI

-862 GVHSVEA
+862 GVHSVEI

-883 RSVLDIVVHEC
+883 RSVLDIVVHEYH
-894 PQI
+894 QM

>member
-30 GAADDWLLALNL
+30 GAADDWLLALNS

-50 FFDEQLHLLLIAKIS
+50 FFGKVDDFTEHASLAAHQMIDSDEQLHLLLIAQIPCLS
-65 CPTADVDPKDPP
+65 EDVDPKDPP

-104 ETPQAARVLAP
+104 ETPQTARVLAP
-115 PRTSSISGKPRP
+115 PRTSSIAGKPRP

-142 TPSSTERDRKYAQS
+142 TPSSTDRDRKYAQS

-179 LIYSEAKKTWLAVY
+179 LLYSEAKNAWLAVY
-193 ELSLTVSFLR
+193 ELSLTMYQYHRSFTR
-203 LSFSDPLLSLTVS
+203 LL
-216 TTLRDKAVS
+216 
-225 LSQANHPFVIF
+225 
-236 LSESGILAK
+236 
-245 LSASGISSFSKQQ
+245 
-258 NQEIDDGGE
+258 
-267 DDQTGLEEVNLLEGL
+267 
-282 STGSNITPGS
+282 GSNVAPDS

-304 VTRRELFSLPP
+304 VTRRELFSLQPM
-315 VQPLSAQPLTPNSK
+315 QPLSAQSPTLSAKRPL
-329 RSPNATLRKSFR
+329 NATLRKSFR

-365 EGTPGTGF
+365 EGNPGDGS

-405 PGIGFSVERVDVKI
+405 PGVGFSVEKVVVKI
-419 GGESASAKLIG
+419 GGEGASAKLIG
-430 WGEGAF
+430 WGESAF

-442 HTFPLLIGS
+442 QTFPLLIGS

-482 STNSDLQRAV
+482 FANSDLQRAV
-492 AINIYGKPYVSKATN
+492 AINIYGKPYVPKAGD
-507 EDDTEDGDGPTLA
+507 EDESEDADGPTLA

-533 LDLSPKPLEEPLD
+533 LDLSSKPSEPPD

-571 ASAIP
+571 VSAIP
-576 TSRVQSVTG
+576 TSRAQSVTG

-596 ALRAVNPNV
+596 ALRAI
-605 NLRLPIPYRD
+605 NLNANFRPMPYRD
-615 LSSASPV
+615 LSTASPI
-622 PSNKQYTPPSVTV
+622 PSNKQYTPPSVAV
-635 QSFLKSPPTT
+635 QGLLKSPATT
-645 FGIPPPTTPL
+645 FGIPSSVTPL
-655 LGGGVPNGGPHGPT
+655 LGGGVPNGGPS

-681 YPAFPA
+681 YPAFPP
-687 ATAPTTSHF
+687 ATAPTTHF
-696 QAPLGSHQG
+696 QAPLSSYHG
-705 ASGPSVDIRR
+705 ASGPSVEIRR
-715 ERGLGMTAA
+715 ERGPGMTAA
-724 IPQTP
+724 VPQTP
-729 GPTIVGGAFDPAQDT
+729 GPTIIGAFDLAQDT

-752 IVSVGLLPPLSGSA
+752 IVSVGLLPPPSGSA
-766 SSRKIYPCDQFTL
+766 ASRKLYPCDQFTL

-845 RPSTCQSVRMDF
+845 RPSTCQSVE
-857 LAMTP
+857 
-862 GVHSVEA
+862 V

-894 PQI
+894 PQM

>member
-1 MSVPSFEELFGSCT
+1 MSVPSFEDLFGSCT

-30 GAADDWLLALNL
+30 GAAGDWLIALKS

-50 FFDEQLHLLLIAKIS
+50 FFDEQLHIFLIAQIP
-65 CPTADVDPKDPP
+65 CPSADVDPKDPP
-77 PSLLDFLAHVQV
+77 TFLLDFLAHVQV

-104 ETPQAARVLAP
+104 ETPQTPQVFAP
-115 PRTSSISGKPRP
+115 PRTSSIAKPRP
-127 TSHHPSLFPPHTPNP
+127 TSLHPSLFPPHTPNP
-142 TPSSTERDRKYAQS
+142 TPSSTEKDRKYAQS

-168 KPANLSKEKFS
+168 RPAGLSKEKFS
-179 LIYSEAKKTWLAVY
+179 LLYSEAKKAWLAVY

-216 TTLRDKAVS
+216 TTLREKAVS

-245 LSASGISSFSKQQ
+245 LSDSGISSFAKQQ
-258 NQEIDDGGE
+258 NQETDDVGE

-282 STGSNITPGS
+282 SAGSTVAPGS

-304 VTRRELFSLPP
+304 VTRRELFSLLP
-315 VQPLSAQPLTPNSK
+315 VQPSSAQPLTSSPK

-365 EGTPGTGF
+365 EIYSGTGY
-373 NDDDSD
+373 DSD

-405 PGIGFSVERVDVKI
+405 SGVGFSVERVDVKI
-419 GGESASAKLIG
+419 GGEGASAKLIG

-442 HTFPLLIGS
+442 HTFPLLMGS

-464 KPSADTD
+464 KPSADSD
-471 FSLVGRRPGAA
+471 FSLVGRRSGAI

-492 AINIYGKPYVSKATN
+492 AINIYGKPYLLKAGG
-507 EDDTEDGDGPTLA
+507 EHDSEDGDGPTLT

-533 LDLSPKPLEEPLD
+533 LDLSSKPPEEPLD
-546 FSDPSGGARSVLPE
+546 FLDPSGGARSALPE

-576 TSRVQSVTG
+576 KVKSVTG
-585 NKRHTLPNNIA
+585 NKRHTFPNNITA
-596 ALRAVNPNV
+596 IRAINPNA
-605 NLRLPIPYRD
+605 NFRPMPYRD
-615 LSSASPV
+615 QSSASPIL
-622 PSNKQYTPPSVTV
+622 SNKQYTPPSVTV
-635 QSFLKSPPTT
+635 QSFLKSPSTT

-655 LGGGVPNGGPHGPT
+655 LGVSIPNGGPQGPS

-681 YPAFPA
+681 YPAFPP
-687 ATAPTTSHF
+687 ATAPATSHF
-696 QAPLGSHQG
+696 QTPLSNHQG
-705 ASGPSVDIRR
+705 ASGPSIEIRR

-744 PVNGGEPI
+744 PVTGGEPI
-752 IVSVGLLPPLSGSA
+752 IVSVGLLPPPSGFAA
-766 SSRKIYPCDQFTL
+766 SRRLYPCDQFTL
-779 DIFVFNQSSWTRRF
+779 DIFVFNQSTWTRRF

-820 MEELK
+820 IEELK
-825 SVMTPPGV
+825 SVMTPPGI

-862 GVHSVEA
+862 GVHSVEI

-883 RSVLDIVVHEC
+883 RSVLDIVVHEHH
-894 PQI
+894 QM

>member
-1 MSVPSFEELFGSCT
+1 MSVPSFEDLFASCT
-15 LEVIAPDTSIAFPEP
+15 LEVIAPDTSIKFPEP
-30 GAADDWLLALNL
+30 GAADDWLVTLKS

-50 FFDEQLHLLLIAKIS
+50 FFDEQLHLFLITQIA
-65 CPTADVDPKDPP
+65 CPSADVDPKDPP
-77 PSLLDFLAHVQV
+77 TFILDFLAHVQV

-104 ETPQAARVLAP
+104 ETPQTARVLTP
-115 PRTSSISGKPRP
+115 PRTSSIAKPRP
-127 TSHHPSLFPPHTPNP
+127 TSLHPSLFPPHTPNP
-142 TPSSTERDRKYAQS
+142 TPSSTEKDRKYAQS

-168 KPANLSKEKFS
+168 RPAGLSREKFS
-179 LIYSEAKKTWLAVY
+179 LSYSETKKAWLAVY

-216 TTLRDKAVS
+216 TTLREKAVS

-258 NQEIDDGGE
+258 NQETDDVGE
-267 DDQTGLEEVNLLEGL
+267 NDQTGLEEVNLLEGL
-282 STGSNITPGS
+282 SAGSNVTPGS
-292 EPLWLPSTRLGN
+292 ESLWLPSTRLGN
-304 VTRRELFSLPP
+304 ATRRELFSLLP
-315 VQPLSAQPLTPNSK
+315 VQPSSAQSLTSSPK
-329 RSPNATLRKSFR
+329 RPPNATLRKSFR

-349 FRVRMRTVFV
+349 FRVRMRTVFI
-359 PHILLP
+359 PHILFP
-365 EGTPGTGF
+365 EMNPGTGF

-405 PGIGFSVERVDVKI
+405 SGVGFSVERVDVKI
-419 GGESASAKLIG
+419 GGEGASAKLIG

-436 EAEVET
+436 EAEVEM

-464 KPSADTD
+464 KPSADSD
-471 FSLVGRRPGAA
+471 FSLVGRRSGAVFA
-482 STNSDLQRAV
+482 NSDLQRAV
-492 AINIYGKPYVSKATN
+492 AINIYGKPYLPKAGG
-507 EDDTEDGDGPTLA
+507 EHDSEDGGSTPT

-533 LDLSPKPLEEPLD
+533 LDLSSKPPEETLD
-546 FSDPSGGARSVLPE
+546 FSDPSCGARSVLPE

-576 TSRVQSVTG
+576 KVQSVTG
-585 NKRHTLPNNIA
+585 NKRHTPPHNITA
-596 ALRAVNPNV
+596 IRAINPNT
-605 NLRLPIPYRD
+605 NFRPMPYRD
-615 LSSASPV
+615 QTSASPIL
-622 PSNKQYTPPSVTV
+622 SNKQYTPPSVTV
-635 QSFLKSPPTT
+635 QSFLKSPSTS

-655 LGGGVPNGGPHGPT
+655 LGVNIPNGGPNGPS

-681 YPAFPA
+681 YPAYPPA
-687 ATAPTTSHF
+687 ATPATSHF
-696 QAPLGSHQG
+696 QTPLSNHQG
-705 ASGPSVDIRR
+705 ASGPSVEIRR
-715 ERGLGMTAA
+715 ERGLGMTAV

-729 GPTIVGGAFDPAQDT
+729 GPTIVGGTFDPARDT
-744 PVNGGEPI
+744 PATGGEPI
-752 IVSVGLLPPLSGSA
+752 IVSVGLLPPPSGFTA
-766 SSRKIYPCDQFTL
+766 SRKLYPCDQFTL

-807 IEQEKAARGGKTT
+807 IEQEKASRGGKTT
-820 MEELK
+820 IEELK
-825 SVMTPPGV
+825 SLMTPPGI

-862 GVHSVEA
+862 GVHSVDI

-883 RSVLDIVVHEC
+883 RSVLDIVVHEH
-894 PQI
+894 QQM

>member
-1 MSVPSFEELFGSCT
+1 LITQIACPS
-15 LEVIAPDTSIAFPEP
+15 
-30 GAADDWLLALNL
+30 
-42 SGIERRQA
+42 
-50 FFDEQLHLLLIAKIS
+50 
-65 CPTADVDPKDPP
+65 ADVDPKDPP
-77 PSLLDFLAHVQV
+77 TFILDFLAHVQV

-104 ETPQAARVLAP
+104 ETPQTARVLTP
-115 PRTSSISGKPRP
+115 PRTSSIAKPRP
-127 TSHHPSLFPPHTPNP
+127 TSLHPSLFPPHTPNP
-142 TPSSTERDRKYAQS
+142 TPSSTEKDRKYAQS

-168 KPANLSKEKFS
+168 RPAGLSREKFS
-179 LIYSEAKKTWLAVY
+179 LSYSETKKAWLAVY

-216 TTLRDKAVS
+216 TTLREKAVS

-258 NQEIDDGGE
+258 NQETDDVGE
-267 DDQTGLEEVNLLEGL
+267 NDQTGLEEVNLLEGL
-282 STGSNITPGS
+282 SAGSNVTPGS
-292 EPLWLPSTRLGN
+292 ESLWLPSTRLGN
-304 VTRRELFSLPP
+304 ATRRELFSLLP
-315 VQPLSAQPLTPNSK
+315 VQPSSAQSLTSSPK
-329 RSPNATLRKSFR
+329 RPPNATLRKSFR

-349 FRVRMRTVFV
+349 FRVRMRTVFI
-359 PHILLP
+359 PHILFP
-365 EGTPGTGF
+365 EMNPGTGF

-405 PGIGFSVERVDVKI
+405 SGVGFSVERVDVKI
-419 GGESASAKLIG
+419 GGEGASAKLIG

-436 EAEVET
+436 EAEVEM

-464 KPSADTD
+464 KPSADSD
-471 FSLVGRRPGAA
+471 FSLVGRRSGAVFA
-482 STNSDLQRAV
+482 NSDLQRAV
-492 AINIYGKPYVSKATN
+492 AINIYGKPYLPKAGG
-507 EDDTEDGDGPTLA
+507 EHDSEDGGSTPT

-533 LDLSPKPLEEPLD
+533 LDLSSKPPEETLD
-546 FSDPSGGARSVLPE
+546 FSDPSCGARSVLPE

-576 TSRVQSVTG
+576 KVQSVTG
-585 NKRHTLPNNIA
+585 NKRHTPPHNITA
-596 ALRAVNPNV
+596 IRAINPNT
-605 NLRLPIPYRD
+605 NFRPMPYRD
-615 LSSASPV
+615 QTSASPIL
-622 PSNKQYTPPSVTV
+622 SNKQYTPPSVTV
-635 QSFLKSPPTT
+635 QSFLKSSSTS

-655 LGGGVPNGGPHGPT
+655 LGVNIPNGGPNGPS
-669 ESQTFVTPPTPA
+669 EPQTFVTPPTPA
-681 YPAFPA
+681 YPAFPPA
-687 ATAPTTSHF
+687 ATPATSHF
-696 QAPLGSHQG
+696 QTPLSNHQG
-705 ASGPSVDIRR
+705 ASGPSVEIRR
-715 ERGLGMTAA
+715 ERGLGMTAV

-729 GPTIVGGAFDPAQDT
+729 GPTIVGGTFDPARDT
-744 PVNGGEPI
+744 PATGGEPI
-752 IVSVGLLPPLSGSA
+752 IVSVGLLPPPSGFTA
-766 SSRKIYPCDQFTL
+766 SRKLYPCDQFTL

-807 IEQEKAARGGKTT
+807 IEQEKASRGGKTT
-820 MEELK
+820 IEELK
-825 SVMTPPGV
+825 SLMTPPGI

-862 GVHSVEA
+862 GVHSVDI

-883 RSVLDIVVHEC
+883 RSVLDIVVHEH
-894 PQI
+894 QQM

>member
-1 MSVPSFEELFGSCT
+1 MSVPSFEDLFGSCT
-15 LEVIAPDTSIAFPEP
+15 LEVIAPDTSIKFPEP
-30 GAADDWLLALNL
+30 GAADHWLAALKS

-50 FFDEQLHLLLIAKIS
+50 FFDEQLHLLLIAQIP
-65 CPTADVDPKDPP
+65 CPSVDVDPKYPP
-77 PSLLDFLAHVQV
+77 TFLLDFLAHVQV

-104 ETPQAARVLAP
+104 ETPQTARVLAP
-115 PRTSSISGKPRP
+115 PRTSSVAKPRP
-127 TSHHPSLFPPHTPNP
+127 TSLHPSLFPPHTPNP

-156 EGTLLL
+156 EGTLLI

-168 KPANLSKEKFS
+168 RPASLSKEKFS
-179 LIYSEAKKTWLAVY
+179 LLYSEAKKAWLAVY

-216 TTLRDKAVS
+216 TTLREKAVS
-225 LSQANHPFVIF
+225 LSQANHPFIIF
-236 LSESGILAK
+236 LSESDILAK

-258 NQEIDDGGE
+258 NQDTDNVGE

-282 STGSNITPGS
+282 STGSNVTPGS

-304 VTRRELFSLPP
+304 VMRRELFSLLP
-315 VQPLSAQPLTPNSK
+315 VQPSSAQPLASSPK
-329 RSPNATLRKSFR
+329 RPPNATLRKSFR

-359 PHILLP
+359 PHILFP
-365 EGTPGTGF
+365 EMNSRTGF
-373 NDDDSD
+373 NADDSD

-405 PGIGFSVERVDVKI
+405 LGIGFSVEKVDVNI
-419 GGESASAKLIG
+419 GGEGASVKLIG

-436 EAEVET
+436 EAEVEA

-464 KPSADTD
+464 KPLADSD
-471 FSLVGRRPGAA
+471 LSLVGRRSGTVSA
-482 STNSDLQRAV
+482 NSDLQRAV
-492 AINIYGKPYVSKATN
+492 AINIHGKPYLSKAGG
-507 EDDTEDGDGPTLA
+507 EHDSEDGDGSTLT

-533 LDLSPKPLEEPLD
+533 LDLSSKPPEEPLD
-546 FSDPSGGARSVLPE
+546 CSDPSSGARSVLPE

-571 ASAIP
+571 ASAMP
-576 TSRVQSVTG
+576 KAQSVTG
-585 NKRHTLPNNIA
+585 NKRHTLPNNITA
-596 ALRAVNPNV
+596 IRAINPSANF
-605 NLRLPIPYRD
+605 RPIPYRD
-615 LSSASPV
+615 QSSASPIL
-622 PSNKQYTPPSVTV
+622 SNKQYTPPSVTV
-635 QSFLKSPPTT
+635 QSFSKSPSTT
-645 FGIPPPTTPL
+645 FGIPPPTIPL
-655 LGGGVPNGGPHGPT
+655 LGVTTPNGGLHGPS

-681 YPAFPA
+681 YPAFPP
-687 ATAPTTSHF
+687 ATAPATSHF
-696 QAPLGSHQG
+696 QPPLSNHQG
-705 ASGPSVDIRR
+705 ASGPSIEIRR

-729 GPTIVGGAFDPAQDT
+729 GPTVGGGAFDPARDT
-744 PVNGGEPI
+744 PATGGEPI
-752 IVSVGLLPPLSGSA
+752 IVSVGLLPPPTGSA
-766 SSRKIYPCDQFTL
+766 ASMKLYPCDQFTL

-807 IEQEKAARGGKTT
+807 IEQEKASRGGKTT
-820 MEELK
+820 IKELQ
-825 SVMTPPGV
+825 SVMTPPGI

-862 GVHSVEA
+862 GVHSLEI

-883 RSVLDIVVHEC
+883 RSVLDVVVHEHH
-894 PQI
+894 QM

>member
-1 MSVPSFEELFGSCT
+1 MSVPSFEDLFGSCT
-15 LEVIAPDTSIAFPEP
+15 LEVIAPDTSINFPEP
-30 GAADDWLLALNL
+30 GAADDWLVALKS

-50 FFDEQLHLLLIAKIS
+50 FFDEQLHLFLISQIP
-65 CPTADVDPKDPP
+65 CPSADIDPKNPP
-77 PSLLDFLAHVQV
+77 TFVLDFLAHVQV

-104 ETPQAARVLAP
+104 ETPQTARVLTP
-115 PRTSSISGKPRP
+115 PRTSSIAKPRT
-127 TSHHPSLFPPHTPNP
+127 TSLHPSLFPPHTPNP
-142 TPSSTERDRKYAQS
+142 TPSSTEKDRKYAQS

-168 KPANLSKEKFS
+168 RPAGLSKEKFS
-179 LIYSEAKKTWLAVY
+179 LSYSEAKRAWLAVY

-216 TTLRDKAVS
+216 TTLREKAVS

-258 NQEIDDGGE
+258 NQETDDVGE
-267 DDQTGLEEVNLLEGL
+267 NDQTGLEEVNLLEGL
-282 STGSNITPGS
+282 SAGSNVTPGS
-292 EPLWLPSTRLGN
+292 EPLWLPSSRLGN
-304 VTRRELFSLPP
+304 VTRRELFSLLP
-315 VQPLSAQPLTPNSK
+315 VQPSSAQPLASSPK
-329 RSPNATLRKSFR
+329 RPPNATLRKSFR

-349 FRVRMRTVFV
+349 FRVRMRTVFI

-365 EGTPGTGF
+365 EMNSGTGLS
-373 NDDDSD
+373 DDNSD

-405 PGIGFSVERVDVKI
+405 SGVGFSVERVDVKI
-419 GGESASAKLIG
+419 GGEGASAKLLG

-464 KPSADTD
+464 KPSADLD
-471 FSLVGRRPGAA
+471 FSLVGRRSGAVFA
-482 STNSDLQRAV
+482 NSDLQRAV
-492 AINIYGKPYVSKATN
+492 AINIYGKPYLSKAGS
-507 EDDTEDGDGPTLA
+507 EHDGGCPTLT

-533 LDLSPKPLEEPLD
+533 LDLSSKPPEEPLD
-546 FSDPSGGARSVLPE
+546 FSDPSGGVRSVLPE

-576 TSRVQSVTG
+576 KVQSVTG
-585 NKRHTLPNNIA
+585 NKRHTLPNNITA
-596 ALRAVNPNV
+596 IRAINPNA
-605 NLRLPIPYRD
+605 NFRPMPYRD
-615 LSSASPV
+615 QSSASPIL
-622 PSNKQYTPPSVTV
+622 SNKQYTPPSVTV
-635 QSFLKSPPTT
+635 QSFLKSPSTT
-645 FGIPPPTTPL
+645 FGIPPTTPL
-655 LGGGVPNGGPHGPT
+655 LGVSIPNGGPHGPS

-681 YPAFPA
+681 YPAFPPA
-687 ATAPTTSHF
+687 AAPATSHF
-696 QAPLGSHQG
+696 QTPLSNHQG
-705 ASGPSVDIRR
+705 ASGPSVEIRR
-715 ERGLGMTAA
+715 ERGLGMTAVT
-724 IPQTP
+724 PQTP
-729 GPTIVGGAFDPAQDT
+729 GPTIVGGTFDPARDT
-744 PVNGGEPI
+744 PVTGGEPI
-752 IVSVGLLPPLSGSA
+752 IVSVGLLPPPSGSTV
-766 SSRKIYPCDQFTL
+766 SRKLYPCDQFTL

-807 IEQEKAARGGKTT
+807 IEQEKASRGGKTT
-820 MEELK
+820 IEELK
-825 SVMTPPGV
+825 SVMTPPGI

-845 RPSTCQSVRMDF
+845 RPTTCQSVRMDF

-862 GVHSVEA
+862 GVHSVEI

-883 RSVLDIVVHEC
+883 RSVLDIVVHEHH
-894 PQI
+894 QM

>member
-1 MSVPSFEELFGSCT
+1 MSVPSFEDLFASCT
-15 LEVIAPDTSIAFPEP
+15 LEVIAPDTSIKFPEP
-30 GAADDWLLALNL
+30 GAADDWLVTLKS

-50 FFDEQLHLLLIAKIS
+50 FFDEQLHLFLITQIA
-65 CPTADVDPKDPP
+65 CPSADVDPKDPP
-77 PSLLDFLAHVQV
+77 TFILDFLAHVQV

-104 ETPQAARVLAP
+104 ETPQTARVLTP
-115 PRTSSISGKPRP
+115 PRTSSIAKPRP
-127 TSHHPSLFPPHTPNP
+127 TSLHPSLFPPHTPNP
-142 TPSSTERDRKYAQS
+142 TPSSTEKDRKYAQS

-168 KPANLSKEKFS
+168 RPAGLSREKFS
-179 LIYSEAKKTWLAVY
+179 LSYSETKKAWLAVY

-216 TTLRDKAVS
+216 TTLREKAVS

-258 NQEIDDGGE
+258 NQETDDVGE
-267 DDQTGLEEVNLLEGL
+267 NDQTGLEEVNLLEGL
-282 STGSNITPGS
+282 SAGSNVTPGS
-292 EPLWLPSTRLGN
+292 ESLWLPSTRLGN
-304 VTRRELFSLPP
+304 ATRRELFSLLP
-315 VQPLSAQPLTPNSK
+315 VQPSSAQSLTSSPK
-329 RSPNATLRKSFR
+329 RPPNATLRKSFR

-349 FRVRMRTVFV
+349 FRVRMRTVFI
-359 PHILLP
+359 PHILFP
-365 EGTPGTGF
+365 EMNPGTGF

-405 PGIGFSVERVDVKI
+405 SGVGFSVERVDVKI
-419 GGESASAKLIG
+419 GGEGASAKLIG
-430 WGEGAF
+430 WGDGAF
-436 EAEVET
+436 EAEVEM

-464 KPSADTD
+464 KPSADSD
-471 FSLVGRRPGAA
+471 FSLVGRRSGAVFA
-482 STNSDLQRAV
+482 NSDLQRAV
-492 AINIYGKPYVSKATN
+492 AINIYGKPYLSKAGG
-507 EDDTEDGDGPTLA
+507 EHDSEDGGSTPT

-533 LDLSPKPLEEPLD
+533 LDLSSKPPEETLD
-546 FSDPSGGARSVLPE
+546 FSDPSCGARSVLPE

-576 TSRVQSVTG
+576 KVQSVTG
-585 NKRHTLPNNIA
+585 NKRHTPPHNITA
-596 ALRAVNPNV
+596 IRAINPNT
-605 NLRLPIPYRD
+605 NFRPMPYRD
-615 LSSASPV
+615 QTSASPIL
-622 PSNKQYTPPSVTV
+622 SNKQYTPPSVTV
-635 QSFLKSPPTT
+635 QSFLKSPSTS

-655 LGGGVPNGGPHGPT
+655 LGVNIPNGGPNGPS

-681 YPAFPA
+681 YPAFPPA
-687 ATAPTTSHF
+687 ATPATSHF
-696 QAPLGSHQG
+696 QTPLSNHQG
-705 ASGPSVDIRR
+705 ASGSSVEIRR
-715 ERGLGMTAA
+715 ERGLGMTAV

-729 GPTIVGGAFDPAQDT
+729 GPTIVGGTFDPARDT
-744 PVNGGEPI
+744 PATGGEPI
-752 IVSVGLLPPLSGSA
+752 IVSVGLLPPPSGFTA
-766 SSRKIYPCDQFTL
+766 SRKLYPCDQFTL

-807 IEQEKAARGGKTT
+807 IEQEKASRGGKTT
-820 MEELK
+820 IEELK
-825 SVMTPPGV
+825 SVVTPPGI

-862 GVHSVEA
+862 GVHSVDI

-883 RSVLDIVVHEC
+883 RSVLDIVVHEH
-894 PQI
+894 QQM